1 MSKNYSIRFD
11 LLWLNWSIL
20 ILKIVEW
27 IKIGTDRQY
36 FHKWAML
43 TNPKDLS
50 AGPKGYVKCNITINV
65 KGEKMRVHP
74 ETEGEDDIEG

>member
-1 MSKNYSIRFD
+1 MIK
-11 LLWLNWSIL
+11 
-20 ILKIVEW
+20 W
-27 IKIGTDRQY
+27 IKIDTDRQY

-50 AGPKGYVKCNITINV
+50 AGPRGYVKCNIAINV
-65 KGEKMRVHP
+65 KGEKMKVHP

>member
-1 MSKNYSIRFD
+1 
-11 LLWLNWSIL
+11 
-20 ILKIVEW
+20 
-27 IKIGTDRQY
+27 
-36 FHKWAML
+36 ML

-65 KGEKMRVHP
+65 KGEKMKVHP

>member
-1 MSKNYSIRFD
+1 MIR
-11 LLWLNWSIL
+11 
-20 ILKIVEW
+20 W
-27 IKIGTDRQY
+27 IKIKIDTDHQY

-65 KGEKMRVHP
+65 KGEKMKVHP